1 MTLRSQLVLLV
12 SAIFALIFSINFY
25 LSINNIKDYLENE
38 SRIHA
43 QDTATSLGLSLSPYI
58 SIKDDT
64 ILETMVNSIFD
75 AGFYQEIRLDDIAG
89 NNLVLKQNASTVE
102 TVPNWFI
109 NLLPMETMQA
119 RSEINTGWVI
129 GGVVSVTTHPGL
141 GYFKLWNQAK
151 ETLAYSLA
159 ILLAAIFIASMFIQ
173 WLLRPLNRIESLAN
187 SISKGD
193 YQQITPLPN
202 SPEMHQVALTMNEM
216 SNKVRQTINRL
227 KQQLDQAGRRLHT
240 DSLTGLETRVSLE
253 MEMEE
258 RFLSRNPRYI
268 MLIKLHELGA
278 IAKHS
283 TPQQVDNY
291 IRSFVSV
298 VQTTLLNHKL
308 STETFY
314 RLLGSEF
321 IAIAELHSDEQCQA
335 LLEDLSK
342 QLNAFGIGRGI
353 DNVAH
358 IGCLKIESELSA
370 SELITAASEAHENAK
385 LIGPNAFTL
394 STQVKSARS
403 REAWSKVI
411 QTLLDTG
418 AFTIQTA
425 FPTYNFNNTHEPLFY
440 ESVIQFPSDTD
451 IQLGSFIAM
460 SEELG
465 VIEQVDKQVL
475 HKIIELLGRQEHQNT
490 QITANLSLASINSN
504 SFRSEI
510 FNALQERPDIAER
523 IIFSISSYVAHQAGE
538 MFESF
543 VTLAHRLNSKVQI
556 KRFEARFIDMEQLK
570 QSNID
575 YVRLARDYT
584 QEISSD
590 SSKQSFVEALVSM
603 ANIIELP
610 ILAESLNNEAD
621 RDTAKSLGLNG
632 FN

>member
-1 MTLRSQLVLLV
+1 MPLRSQLILLV

-102 TVPNWFI
+102 TVPSWFI
-109 NLLPMETMQA
+109 NLLPMQTMQA

-151 ETLAYSLA
+151 ETLTYSLA

-216 SNKVRQTINRL
+216 SNKVRKTINRL

-258 RFLSRNPRYI
+258 RFLSRNPRYL

-278 IAKHS
+278 ISKHS

-291 IRSFVSV
+291 IRAFVSV

-370 SELITAASEAHENAK
+370 SELIAAASEAHENAK

-394 STQVKSARS
+394 STQVKSVRS

-411 QTLLDTG
+411 QNLLGTG
-418 AFTIQTA
+418 GFTIQTA